1 MIKTKFTEMFGIE
14 KPIVQGGMQHLG
26 VADFASLVSNA
37 GGMGTMNI
45 TCYPGIEEFHEDVIK
60 MKSLTDKP
68 FIVNISLVPDLTR
81 GEEIFKYINVCA
93 KEKVAAI
100 EFAGASPVEFMPAC
114 KEAGIKI
121 IHKSPNAKVAAS
133 MARKGADVITIA
145 GYEVAGHP
153 SLDGIGT
160 FVIANKAAKV
170 CAEYGVPVLAA
181 GGVADGKGLA
191 AALALGAQGV
201 VMGTRFVATTECPI
215 SDNHK
220 QWLLDHTEKDT
231 VLIQKSIHNA
241 ARVGNNLAAKLTLE
255 MEARGT
261 TLQELMTVISG
272 KISKLLKQL
281 GITPNLKGYLYLRQ
295 AIEIGVRD
303 ASVFDGITKRL
314 YPHIAE
320 QNHTT
325 STSVERT
332 IRHAIDTVWSKGN
345 KELFWSI
352 TQTCTLERPTN
363 SQFIIQLA
371 EYFTEY

>member
-26 VADFASLVSNA
+26 IADFASLVSNA

-45 TCYPGIEEFHEDVIK
+45 TCYPGIDEFREDIIK
-60 MKSLTDKP
+60 MKELTDKP
-68 FIVNISLVPDLTR
+68 FIVNISLVPDLTK
-81 GEEIFKYINVCA
+81 GEEIFQYIDVCA
-93 KEKVAAI
+93 REQVAAI

-114 KEAGIKI
+114 KEAGIRI

-160 FVIANKAAKV
+160 FVIANKAAAV
-170 CAEYGVPVLAA
+170 CGEYGVPVLAA

-201 VMGTRFVATTECPI
+201 VMGTRFVATKECPI

-220 QWLLDHTEKDT
+220 QWLLEHTEKDT
-231 VLIQKSIHNA
+231 VLVQKSIHNA
-241 ARVGNNLAAKLTLE
+241 ARVANNLAAKLTLE

-261 TLQELMTVISG
+261 TLQEPMTVISG
-272 KISKLLKQL
+272 KLSRQCYKNGNIDGGIYAL
-281 GITPNLKGYLYLRQ
+281 GPAMGLIRDIKTVQELMDGMVDEAEAVINGLR
-295 AIEIGVRD
+295 
-303 ASVFDGITKRL
+303 SGI
-314 YPHIAE
+314 
-320 QNHTT
+320 
-325 STSVERT
+325 
-332 IRHAIDTVWSKGN
+332 
-345 KELFWSI
+345 
-352 TQTCTLERPTN
+352 C
-363 SQFIIQLA
+363 
-371 EYFTEY
+371 

>member
-26 VADFASLVSNA
+26 IADFASLVSNA

-45 TCYPGIEEFHEDVIK
+45 TCYPGIDEFREDIIK
-60 MKSLTDKP
+60 MKELTDKP
-68 FIVNISLVPDLTR
+68 FIVNISLVPDLTK
-81 GEEIFKYINVCA
+81 GEEIFQYIDVCA
-93 KEKVAAI
+93 REQVAAI

-114 KEAGIKI
+114 KEAGIRI

-160 FVIANKAAKV
+160 FVIANKAAAV
-170 CAEYGVPVLAA
+170 CGEYGVPVLAA

-201 VMGTRFVATTECPI
+201 VMGTRFVATKECPI

-220 QWLLDHTEKDT
+220 QWLLEHTEKDT
-231 VLIQKSIHNA
+231 VLVQKSIHNA
-241 ARVGNNLAAKLTLE
+241 ARVANNLAAKLTLE

-272 KISKLLKQL
+272 KLSRQCYKNGNIDGGIYAL
-281 GITPNLKGYLYLRQ
+281 GPAMGLIRDIKTVQELMDGMVDVAEAVINGLR
-295 AIEIGVRD
+295 
-303 ASVFDGITKRL
+303 SGI
-314 YPHIAE
+314 
-320 QNHTT
+320 
-325 STSVERT
+325 
-332 IRHAIDTVWSKGN
+332 
-345 KELFWSI
+345 
-352 TQTCTLERPTN
+352 C
-363 SQFIIQLA
+363 
-371 EYFTEY
+371 

>member
-1 MIKTKFTEMFGIE
+1 MKTKFTEMFGIE

-26 VADFASLVSNA
+26 IADFASLVSNA

-45 TCYPGIEEFHEDVIK
+45 TCYPGIDEFREDIIK
-60 MKSLTDKP
+60 MKELTDKP
-68 FIVNISLVPDLTR
+68 FIVNISLVPDLTK
-81 GEEIFKYINVCA
+81 GEEIFQYIDVCA
-93 KEKVAAI
+93 REQVAAI

-114 KEAGIKI
+114 KEAGIRI

-160 FVIANKAAKV
+160 FVIANKAAAV
-170 CAEYGVPVLAA
+170 CGEYGVPVLAA

-201 VMGTRFVATTECPI
+201 VMGTRFVATKECPI

-220 QWLLDHTEKDT
+220 QWLLEHTEKDT
-231 VLIQKSIHNA
+231 VLVQKSIHNA
-241 ARVGNNLAAKLTLE
+241 ARVANNLAAKLTLE

-272 KISKLLKQL
+272 KLSRQCYKNGNIDGGIYAL
-281 GITPNLKGYLYLRQ
+281 GPAMGLIRDIKTVQELMDGMVDEAEAVINGLR
-295 AIEIGVRD
+295 
-303 ASVFDGITKRL
+303 SGI
-314 YPHIAE
+314 
-320 QNHTT
+320 
-325 STSVERT
+325 
-332 IRHAIDTVWSKGN
+332 
-345 KELFWSI
+345 
-352 TQTCTLERPTN
+352 C
-363 SQFIIQLA
+363 
-371 EYFTEY
+371 

>member
-26 VADFASLVSNA
+26 IAEFASLVSNA

-45 TCYPGIEEFHEDVIK
+45 TCYPGIDEFREDIIK
-60 MKSLTDKP
+60 MKELTDKP
-68 FIVNISLVPDLTR
+68 FIVNISLVPDLTK
-81 GEEIFKYINVCA
+81 GEEIFQYIDVCA
-93 KEKVAAI
+93 REQVAAI

-114 KEAGIKI
+114 KEAGIRI

-160 FVIANKAAKV
+160 FVIANKAAAV
-170 CAEYGVPVLAA
+170 CGEYGVPVLAA

-201 VMGTRFVATTECPI
+201 VMGTRFVATKECPI

-220 QWLLDHTEKDT
+220 QWLLEHTEKDT
-231 VLIQKSIHNA
+231 VLVQKSIHNA
-241 ARVGNNLAAKLTLE
+241 ARVANNLAAKLTLE

-272 KISKLLKQL
+272 KLSRQCYKNGNIDGGIYAL
-281 GITPNLKGYLYLRQ
+281 GPAMGLIRDIKTVQELMDGMVDEAEAVINGLR
-295 AIEIGVRD
+295 
-303 ASVFDGITKRL
+303 SGI
-314 YPHIAE
+314 
-320 QNHTT
+320 
-325 STSVERT
+325 
-332 IRHAIDTVWSKGN
+332 
-345 KELFWSI
+345 
-352 TQTCTLERPTN
+352 C
-363 SQFIIQLA
+363 
-371 EYFTEY
+371 

>member
-26 VADFASLVSNA
+26 IADFASLVSNA

-45 TCYPGIEEFHEDVIK
+45 TCYPGIDEFREDIIK
-60 MKSLTDKP
+60 MKELTDKP
-68 FIVNISLVPDLTR
+68 FIVNISLVPDLTK
-81 GEEIFKYINVCA
+81 GEEIFQYIDVCA
-93 KEKVAAI
+93 REQVAAI

-114 KEAGIKI
+114 KEAGIRI

-160 FVIANKAAKV
+160 FVIANKAAAV
-170 CAEYGVPVLAA
+170 CGEYGVPVLAA
-181 GGVADGKGLA
+181 GGVADGEGLA

-201 VMGTRFVATTECPI
+201 VMGTRFVATKECPI

-220 QWLLDHTEKDT
+220 QWLLEHTEKDT
-231 VLIQKSIHNA
+231 VLVQKSIHNA
-241 ARVGNNLAAKLTLE
+241 ARVANNLAAKLTLE

-272 KISKLLKQL
+272 KLSRQCYKNGNIDGGIYAL
-281 GITPNLKGYLYLRQ
+281 GPAMGLIRDIKTVQELMDGMVDEAEAVINGLR
-295 AIEIGVRD
+295 
-303 ASVFDGITKRL
+303 SGI
-314 YPHIAE
+314 
-320 QNHTT
+320 
-325 STSVERT
+325 
-332 IRHAIDTVWSKGN
+332 
-345 KELFWSI
+345 
-352 TQTCTLERPTN
+352 C
-363 SQFIIQLA
+363 
-371 EYFTEY
+371 

>member
-26 VADFASLVSNA
+26 IADFASLVSNA

-45 TCYPGIEEFHEDVIK
+45 TCYPGIDEFHEDIIK
-60 MKSLTDKP
+60 MKELTDKP
-68 FIVNISLVPDLTR
+68 FIVNISLVPDLTK
-81 GEEIFKYINVCA
+81 GEEIFQYIDVCA
-93 KEKVAAI
+93 REQVAAI

-114 KEAGIKI
+114 KEAGIRI
-121 IHKSPNAKVAAS
+121 IHKSPNANVAAS

-160 FVIANKAAKV
+160 FVIANKAAAV
-170 CAEYGVPVLAA
+170 CGEYGVPVLAA

-201 VMGTRFVATTECPI
+201 VMGTRFVATKECPI

-220 QWLLDHTEKDT
+220 QWLLEHTEKDT
-231 VLIQKSIHNA
+231 VLVQKSIHNA
-241 ARVGNNLAAKLTLE
+241 ARVANNLAAKLTLE

-272 KISKLLKQL
+272 KLSRQCYKNGNIDGGIYAL
-281 GITPNLKGYLYLRQ
+281 GPAMGLIRDIKTVQELMDGMVDEAEAVINGLR
-295 AIEIGVRD
+295 
-303 ASVFDGITKRL
+303 SGI
-314 YPHIAE
+314 
-320 QNHTT
+320 
-325 STSVERT
+325 
-332 IRHAIDTVWSKGN
+332 
-345 KELFWSI
+345 
-352 TQTCTLERPTN
+352 C
-363 SQFIIQLA
+363 
-371 EYFTEY
+371 

>member
-45 TCYPGIEEFHEDVIK
+45 TCYPGIEEFHEDIIK

-68 FIVNISLVPDLTR
+68 FIVNISLVPDLTK
-81 GEEIFKYINVCA
+81 GEEIFKYIDVCA
-93 KEKVAAI
+93 REKVAAI

-160 FVIANKAAKV
+160 FVIANKAAKA

-201 VMGTRFVATTECPI
+201 VMGTRFVATAECPI

-241 ARVGNNLAAKLTLE
+241 ARVANNLAAKLTLE

-272 KISKLLKQL
+272 KISRQCYRNGDIDGGIYALGPAMGLIDDIKTVQELMDDMVAEAEAVIGTLKAN
-281 GITPNLKGYLYLRQ
+281 I
-295 AIEIGVRD
+295 
-303 ASVFDGITKRL
+303 S
-314 YPHIAE
+314 
-320 QNHTT
+320 
-325 STSVERT
+325 
-332 IRHAIDTVWSKGN
+332 
-345 KELFWSI
+345 
-352 TQTCTLERPTN
+352 
-363 SQFIIQLA
+363 
-371 EYFTEY
+371 

>member
-26 VADFASLVSNA
+26 IADFASLVSNA

-45 TCYPGIEEFHEDVIK
+45 TCYPGIDEFREDIIK
-60 MKSLTDKP
+60 MKELTDKP
-68 FIVNISLVPDLTR
+68 FIVNISLVPDLTK
-81 GEEIFKYINVCA
+81 GEEIFQYIDVCA
-93 KEKVAAI
+93 REQVAAI

-114 KEAGIKI
+114 KEAGIRI

-160 FVIANKAAKV
+160 FVIANKAAAV
-170 CAEYGVPVLAA
+170 CGEYGVPVLAA

-201 VMGTRFVATTECPI
+201 VMGTRFVATKECPI

-220 QWLLDHTEKDT
+220 QWLLEHTEKDT
-231 VLIQKSIHNA
+231 VLVQKSIHNE
-241 ARVGNNLAAKLTLE
+241 ARVANNLAAKLTLE

-272 KISKLLKQL
+272 KLSRQCYKNGNIDGGIYAL
-281 GITPNLKGYLYLRQ
+281 GPAMGLIRDIKTVQELMDGMVDEAEAVINGLR
-295 AIEIGVRD
+295 
-303 ASVFDGITKRL
+303 SGI
-314 YPHIAE
+314 
-320 QNHTT
+320 
-325 STSVERT
+325 
-332 IRHAIDTVWSKGN
+332 
-345 KELFWSI
+345 
-352 TQTCTLERPTN
+352 C
-363 SQFIIQLA
+363 
-371 EYFTEY
+371 